1 MSNRNG
7 SPTPPA
13 WNFLLGVLSALI
25 VFVLGA
31 GLFWTYGHYAAPRE
45 SEETPGRLYEEAWK
59 IIESDYIGTLPS
71 SAERTYGA
79 IKGSVAKLDDP
90 YSLFVEPE
98 PAKRE
103 QEQLDGRFGGIGAYL
118 TTGEDGR
125 MRLDPMAGRPA
136 ETAGVVKDDI
146 LISVDGQTL
155 PTPVDTEQT
164 TNLLRGPIGTV
175 VKITVLRGAQQLDFA
190 IERAEIELPSVTW
203 RVLEQPPGEVLTP
216 PPLGNVRTFGY
227 VRIER
232 FSALTGKELKQALAG
247 VKEAG
252 IKAGLILDLRGNPG
266 GLLDAGV
273 AVAGDFLDGGLVLVE
288 RQANGSQRTYNA
300 PAGGD
305 AAQGQ
310 MVVLVDGGTASA
322 AEIVAGALQDRGRA
336 RLVGE
341 KTYGKG
347 SVQHVHRLS
356 DNSALHVTFARWF
369 TPKGQQIDGHGLTP
383 DVVVDVKSQPSAEGK
398 DPILEA
404 GIGLLQ
410 QSSPS

>member
-7 SPTPPA
+7 SPTPAA
-13 WNFLLGVLSALI
+13 WYFLLGVLSALI

-31 GLFWTYGHYAAPRE
+31 GLFWAYGRYAAPRV

-59 IIESDYIGTLPS
+59 IIESDYIGALPS
-71 SAERTYGA
+71 PAERTYGA

-90 YSLFVEPE
+90 YSYFVEPE

-125 MRLDPMAGRPA
+125 IRLDPMVGRPA
-136 ETAGVVKDDI
+136 ETAGVVKGDI

-155 PTPVDTEQT
+155 PTPADTEQT

-175 VKITVLRGAQQLDFA
+175 VKLTVLRGVEQLDFA

-203 RVLEQPPGEVLTP
+203 RVLETPPGEDHTP
-216 PPLGNVRTFGY
+216 PPLAY

-247 VKEAG
+247 VREAG
-252 IKAGLILDLRGNPG
+252 INAGLILDLRGNPG

-273 AVAGDFLDGGLVLVE
+273 TVAGDFLDGGPVVVE

-300 PAGGD
+300 PAGGV
-305 AAQGQ
+305 AAQGP

-336 RLVGE
+336 RLAGE

-369 TPKGQQIDGHGLTP
+369 TPNGQQIDGHGLTP
-383 DVVVDVKSQPSAEGK
+383 DVLVDTKSQTSAEGK

-404 GIGLLQ
+404 AIGLLQ